1 MGECFDR
8 IRLIP
13 NRRVHCQ
20 SQPDPDQESALTE
33 SALSITEH
41 INIGAMEE
49 ERNNTENKK
58 DASPGR
64 PLGFKGNCRK
74 YWQRFLKRLGIDHHY
89 PKSSKIATK
98 EERDFDEE
106 IRHIVVAPAPC
117 SSRQIEFK
125 KFEEEEIEETNSVR
139 NNWKRWLQRKKK
151 VQPIQKKSSFEEE
164 AEFVKM
170 AVRTKIYAARD
181 MLQAIAEERNTLNL
195 KKDPRSLE
203 QVTPNAPRT
212 KE

>member
-125 KFEEEEIEETNSVR
+125 KFEEEEIEETNSV
-139 NNWKRWLQRKKK
+139 
-151 VQPIQKKSSFEEE
+151 KSSFEEE

-212 KE
+212 KQ